1 MTAQRGVY
9 TILGKAQY
17 AGNAQACMSHEPI
30 AILRS
35 PRSVRMVGITD
46 TEERK
51 ASSIAICDRSFDMLN
66 NRKIYAVAVS
76 LHCWLV
82 TF

>member
-1 MTAQRGVY
+1 
-9 TILGKAQY
+9 
-17 AGNAQACMSHEPI
+17 
-30 AILRS
+30 
-35 PRSVRMVGITD
+35 MVGITD